1 MSNNVD
7 LTSQRLSLDVNR
19 DNCDVTVSS
28 NQPTTEVTTNQN
40 VFEIR
45 REDNEVKIDATQGRP
60 NISIGTGGAQ
70 GPPGPPGADGVGIP
84 AGGIAGQVLSKV
96 DGSDYNTQ
104 WVTPSSISDPYGFAS
119 YWMTL
124 ARGFS
129 SIPSQIG
136 VTGTG
141 DVWEYN
147 YSNGTLY
154 RYIATDLS
162 LDAFYTTWDGS
173 NVSGLVTQKEITL
186 I

>member
-1 MSNNVD
+1 MSNNVQ
-7 LTSQRLSLDVNR
+7 LTSENLSLDVNR
-19 DNCDVTVSS
+19 DNSDVTVSS
-28 NQPTTEVTTNQN
+28 SQPVTQVTTNQN
-40 VFEIR
+40 VFQVVK
-45 REDNEVKIDATQGRP
+45 EDNEVKVDATQGRP
-60 NISIGTGGAQ
+60 QVTIGTGGAQ

-84 AGGIAGQVLSKV
+84 SGGIAGQVLSKV

-129 SIPSQIG
+129 VIPTEIG
-136 VTGTG
+136 STANGG
-141 DVWEYN
+141 VWEYT
-147 YSNGTLY
+147 YTNGTLY

-173 NVSGLVTQKEITL
+173 AVSGLVTEKKTTI